1 MVRLL
6 VSALIAAV
14 AAILPLRECAFAQ
27 QAETI
32 QQVVIDGNQRI
43 EAETIRS
50 YLSVTE
56 GDNFD
61 AVRIDKSLKALYA
74 TGLFAD
80 VTIHR
85 EGGNLL
91 VHVVENP
98 VINRIAFEGNK
109 HLETDKLQTEI
120 QLRSRGVYNRSKVQS
135 DVQRLLDLYRRNG
148 RFAATVEPKIIK
160 LDSNRIDLVFEI
172 NEGSP
177 TYVMRI
183 DFVGNT
189 KFSDGELKDVIESKE
204 ERWYRFLSSSDSYDP
219 DRVNYD
225 REQLRKFYL
234 KNGYADFRVVSAVAQ
249 LTPDRKSFFLTF
261 TLEEGPR
268 YHVGKVDLTS
278 ALPDLKVDELKS
290 RITIHQGDW
299 YDAEEIENTIQGLTD
314 EVGNKGFAFVDIKP
328 QLDRDAK
335 KRIIGITF
343 DIEEG
348 RRVIVE
354 RIDIE
359 GNVRTLDKVIRR
371 QVALVEGDAF
381 NAAKMR
387 RSEKRIKDLDFFKKA
402 TVTNVESDTAPDRT
416 IVKVNVE
423 EKSTGSLSLGAGW
436 SSLYGP
442 LAQVGAKERNI
453 LGTGRE
459 VSLDTTVAL
468 AETSVNFG
476 YTDPYFLD
484 RHLIAGLDLFL
495 TSTKLQNLNSYNTD
509 TTGGD
514 LRMGYYYNDYLRH
527 DFTYTASTVRIYDIQ
542 PGTSQFIAAQ
552 QGTSFVSE
560 VSHLLTYDRR
570 DSKLDP
576 TTGYYVKFGNDVAG
590 LGGAT
595 KFVRTTTSAGQ
606 YYSFDKDYVLGL
618 FAGAGYIT
626 GYDGKNLPINQ
637 RFYLGGASLRG
648 FRDLGVTPVDT
659 TFRSPLGGVWD
670 GTASAEVTFP
680 LGLPKEIDIRSKLF
694 TDIGIIGPTD
704 PSIPGSKVLTTL
716 TPRIGIGTG
725 LIWESPLGPVNI
737 DVGYPIL
744 RQSYDKIEIFRF
756 NFGTRF

>member
-495 TSTKLQNLNSYNTD
+495 TSTQAPESEFLQY
-509 TTGGD
+509 
-514 LRMGYYYNDYLRH
+514 R
-527 DFTYTASTVRIYDIQ
+527 
-542 PGTSQFIAAQ
+542 
-552 QGTSFVSE
+552 
-560 VSHLLTYDRR
+560 YDRR
-570 DSKLDP
+570 RSAHGLLLQRLPAPRFHLHRQHGPDLRHSA
-576 TTGYYVKFGNDVAG
+576 GNLAVHRRPARYQFRLRGQPPADLRSPRQQARSDHG
-590 LGGAT
+590 LLREIRQRRRRIGGRHQVRSHHHQRRPIL
-595 KFVRTTTSAGQ
+595 FVRQGLHS
-606 YYSFDKDYVLGL
+606 GL

-704 PSIPGSKVLTTL
+704 PSIPDRRCS
-716 TPRIGIGTG
+716 R
-725 LIWESPLGPVNI
+725 
-737 DVGYPIL
+737 
-744 RQSYDKIEIFRF
+744 R
-756 NFGTRF
+756 